1 MTTIDSIATQ
11 TTADGTTI
19 KAFFTTNWSSGEF
32 IQYSNGIELRTDWGN
47 GTIFADYEE
56 ARADY
61 DNKVCYLPLDWR
73 TEYNCSNG
81 RFHGGF
87 GAKLDREV
95 WEVDEDGEL
104 VDLLECETLY
114 MAVWDGSEWVAC

>member
-1 MTTIDSIATQ
+1 MTTIESIPTQ

-19 KAFFTTNWSSGEF
+19 KAFFTTDWSSVKF
-32 IQYSNGIELRTDWGN
+32 VQYSTGVDFHTDWGN
-47 GTIFADYEE
+47 DTVFATYEE

-61 DNKVCYLPLDWR
+61 DRKVEGLPADWR

-87 GAKLDREV
+87 AAKLEREV

-104 VDLLECETLY
+104 VDLLESETID
-114 MAVWDGSEWVAC
+114 MAVWDGEGWFE